1 MTVDNR
7 TRSRFVFVGYLCALG
22 AAILSGLMPS
32 VSKPIL
38 VAVNP
43 LFFSAIVTLAPALWF
58 TPLAMRSKENK
69 HIKRA
74 GYLII
79 GGAAVA
85 GNLIA
90 PYIYFLGL
98 TKTTASNAALLAN
111 GEMLFTVLI
120 ATMFFGER
128 LSRKGVLALTILAIG
143 IITVITNLEFSTSL
157 QDFIEPGS
165 LLILGATLLWGLDN
179 NVTSAIT
186 DRVNVAKILQLKSLV
201 AGLGLLLISII
212 SGEATVPNWT
222 AFVEVVVFGL
232 VIFSGGMFLGIETLR
247 RLGAITTTIVFP
259 INSMSGLVFAF
270 ILLGENI
277 TLLQIGSVAL
287 MLFGIYL
294 LTRKGSVVREGI
306 FLEQI

>member
-1 MTVDNR
+1 MMN
-7 TRSRFVFVGYLCALG
+7 SRNSTKFVFIGYLTAVG
-22 AAILSGLMPS
+22 AALASGLMPS

-38 VAVNP
+38 ANVNP
-43 LFFSAIVTLAPALWF
+43 LFFTAIVTLAPALWF
-58 TPLAMRSKENK
+58 TPISMRSRENK
-69 HIKRA
+69 RMRRG
-74 GYLII
+74 GYLIL
-79 GGAAVA
+79 GATAVA
-85 GNLIA
+85 GSLVA
-90 PYIYFLGL
+90 PYIYFLGVQE
-98 TKTTASNAALLAN
+98 TAASNAALLAN

-120 ATMFFGER
+120 AMMFFGER

-143 IITVITNLEFSTSL
+143 IITVITNLQFSTSL
-157 QDFIEPGS
+157 EDFIQPGS
-165 LLILGATLLWGLDN
+165 ILILVATLLWGVDN

-186 DRVNVAKILQLKSLV
+186 DRVNVARIIQLKALISG
-201 AGLGLLLISII
+201 AGLLLIAFLA
-212 SGEATVPNWT
+212 GAATVSST
-222 AFVEVVVFGL
+222 SELIQVIAFGIIL
-232 VIFSGGMFLGIETLR
+232 FSGGVFLSIETLK

-277 TLLQIGSVAL
+277 TLLQICSVVL